1 MDIQEAAEKEM
12 KRVEE
17 IINHVK
23 IKKNNKDSAHFLEFA
38 SNYYKDGC
46 YFFKEK
52 KFIEAF
58 EAFII
63 SWAYIDCG
71 LKLGFFSVPSEQ
83 KKWFTA

>member
-1 MDIQEAAEKEM
+1 MKEAEREM
-12 KRVEE
+12 KRMTEVMQ
-17 IINHVK
+17 H
-23 IKKNNKDSAHFLEFA
+23 IKVNESKQAKHFHSFA
-38 SNYYKDGC
+38 SNYFNDGK

-71 LKLGFFSVPSEQ
+71 LKLGFFQVPSEQ